1 MVPKSAKQ
9 VVSAKF
15 LKLKSYLGIG
25 FNFLISR
32 KRMANEP
39 GGLEHVSLH
48 STPLS
53 FCQRQQQQQNFQPTY
68 STRQQQQQ
76 IAAALFAGNPL
87 LAQHQQRSSMLAS
100 LAHRIGHQAMVSAD
114 FLKAA
119 SDVALNGSDQYLRQ
133 LLLSTIS
140 LNSQQPP
147 QQVALRDVRQQ
158 RTDLKSEH
166 DDSYNLL
173 SPRERR
179 HSTQQ
184 KDLGTKNDSN
194 TLGAK
199 IESHSPESTMS
210 SVRATE
216 ISSLNNP
223 LGSLQMQ
230 QQQQQQQQ
238 HPQTASVLPFPL
250 IGIEA
255 LLSGST
261 NSELAQR
268 AILMNQ
274 FLEAAASQQKPASIS
289 VPTVVSVVSTSPSA
303 AYHSTSPE
311 K

>member
-1 MVPKSAKQ
+1 
-9 VVSAKF
+9 
-15 LKLKSYLGIG
+15 
-25 FNFLISR
+25 
-32 KRMANEP
+32 MANEP

-100 LAHRIGHQAMVSAD
+100 LAHRIGHQTMVSAD

-119 SDVALNGSDQYLRQ
+119 GDVALNGSDQYLRQ

-147 QQVALRDVRQQ
+147 QQVTLRDVRQQ

-173 SPRERR
+173 SPRERG

-184 KDLGTKNDSN
+184 KDLGIKNDSN

-199 IESHSPESTMS
+199 IESRSPESKMS

-223 LGSLQMQ
+223 LGSLQM
-230 QQQQQQQQ
+230 QQQQQ